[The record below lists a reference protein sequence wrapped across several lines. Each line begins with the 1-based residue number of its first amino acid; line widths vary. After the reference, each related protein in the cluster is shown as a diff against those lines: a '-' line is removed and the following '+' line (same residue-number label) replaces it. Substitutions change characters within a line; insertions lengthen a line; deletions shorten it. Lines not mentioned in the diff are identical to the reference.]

1 MTSATPD
8 IPLMLNKFGVTIV
21 TGWLIMS
28 AEGASEVTDVLVEI
42 SEIEVCIV
50 QPREK
55 KNKNENT
62 KIFSIA

>member
-1 MTSATPD
+1 
-8 IPLMLNKFGVTIV
+8 
-21 TGWLIMS
+21 MS